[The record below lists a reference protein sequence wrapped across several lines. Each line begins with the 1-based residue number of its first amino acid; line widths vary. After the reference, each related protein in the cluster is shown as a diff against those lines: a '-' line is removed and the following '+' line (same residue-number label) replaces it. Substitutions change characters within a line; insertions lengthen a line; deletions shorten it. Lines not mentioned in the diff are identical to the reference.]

1 MSKMNSLVF
10 GLGVLAGVI
19 GGVVAGVLYA
29 PKPGAETRKELKDAA
44 CQIAQ
49 ENAPKIRKAKND
61 AMNAI
66 ELIKCRL
73 ESEYGKILDKIKA
86 KKLAKAKSKEDGNY
100 DFN

>member
-1 MSKMNSLVF
+1 MSKKNSLVF
-10 GLGVLAGVI
+10 GLGILAGVV

-29 PKPGAETRKELKDAA
+29 PKPGSETRKQLKDAA

-49 ENAPKIRKAKND
+49 ENAPKIRKAKKD

-66 ELIKCRL
+66 ELIKCRI
-73 ESEYGKILDKIKA
+73 ESEYGKVLDKIKA
-86 KKLAKAKSKEDGNY
+86 KKMAKAKSKEGGNY